1 MPRNTLDWTATARR
15 DAGKKF
21 RITEMPSW
29 QAEKWALRAFMA
41 LARSGVD
48 VPEDVQELG
57 LAGLAQLGL
66 KALAGASFEEA
77 EPLLDEMMTCVKF
90 VSSAGHERDL
100 LPDEIEEVAT
110 RLQLR
115 GEIFKLHTDFSEPV
129 KA

>member
-1 MPRNTLDWTATARR
+1 MARSTIDWTATARR

-21 RITEMPSW
+21 RLTEMPSW

-41 LARSGVD
+41 LARSGVE
-48 VPEDVQELG
+48 VPDDVQALG
-57 LAGLAQLGL
+57 LAGIAQLGF

-77 EPLLDEMMTCVKF
+77 EPLLDEMMTCVR
-90 VSSAGHERDL
+90 VISSAGHERDL

-115 GEIFKLHTDFSEPV
+115 AEIFKLHTDFSSPV
-129 KA
+129 EA